1 MSKTVTIE
9 MPDDLAAFTQA
20 KVSDGAYASIEE
32 AVLAAVN
39 TAKDRDAYL
48 QRWMEEAVIPSFDAW
63 DAAGRPTFSEEE
75 VSAEIEKVFEDIER
89 RSAK

>member
-32 AVLAAVN
+32 AV
-39 TAKDRDAYL
+39 
-48 QRWMEEAVIPSFDAW
+48 IPSFDAW
-63 DAAGRPTFSEEE
+63 DAAGRQTFSEEE

>member
-9 MPDDLAAFTQA
+9 MPDDLAAFTEA
-20 KVSDGAYASIEE
+20 KVSDGAYASVED

-39 TAKDRDAYL
+39 SAMDRDVFL
-48 QRWMEEAVIPSFDAW
+48 QRWMEDAVIPSFDAW
-63 DAAGRPTFSEEE
+63 HEAGRPTFSEEE
-75 VSAEIEKVFEDIER
+75 VAAEIEKVFEDIER